1 LGEGFDQSYPF
12 FKVNIFRTGTGA
24 LHNKIIT
31 EALACVDSLFCS
43 VLWLQLVCQN
53 RTECSGVT
61 KGNLNGRARQQ

>member
-31 EALACVDSLFCS
+31 EALALALTASF
-43 VLWLQLVCQN
+43 
-53 RTECSGVT
+53 
-61 KGNLNGRARQQ
+61 ARCYGFN